1 MEVLLTLE
9 TTQLSTVFF
18 SFTLYRYAYIHYQQL
33 TKTLTQLLHTQILLS
48 SEVESEDFEK
58 REYNT
63 TTMLATQSQ

>member
-1 MEVLLTLE
+1 MEMEVLLTLE
-9 TTQLSTVFF
+9 TTQLSTFF
-18 SFTLYRYAYIHYQQL
+18 SLHNIQIHNQQL